1 MMPPSFFLVFAN
13 GDVSPYP
20 AFCSEWLLLDS
31 FSCLPKDDR
40 GAGLAHTGRLGDLCL
55 GDLGAFFAVAGE
67 FVLSSPNLVLGEVLG
82 DGPGELVSLPLS
94 DPTSFMVTWL

>member
-1 MMPPSFFLVFAN
+1 MMPPSFFFVFAN

-31 FSCLPKDDR
+31 CSCLPKDDR
-40 GAGLAHTGRLGDLCL
+40 GAGLAHTGRL